1 MPPASRG
8 PAGPAAPERAASRAM
23 DPGPHPRRRALGFL
37 AIVLIG
43 LLIVTLG
50 PINEALHKLL
60 EAAQPVM
67 TAHPVLGPILFA
79 LLSALSAML
88 AFVSSAAIVPVAVFA
103 WGRWAT
109 AALLWGAWI
118 GGGACAWLVGKTLG
132 RRVAARFIPSER
144 LDYYASRLDRGTGFA
159 TVLLFQLAVP
169 SEVPGYVLGTV
180 GYPFWRY
187 LLALAL
193 AELPFAVGAVTL
205 GHGLVEGQ
213 RGWLIA
219 VGLAGAALSIVAL
232 TSLRRR
238 MDRRGEA
245 EG

>member
-1 MPPASRG
+1 
-8 PAGPAAPERAASRAM
+8 M
-23 DPGPHPRRRALGFL
+23 DPAPHPRRRALGFL
-37 AIVLIG
+37 AVVVLG
-43 LLIVTLG
+43 LLIVTLA
-50 PINEALHKLL
+50 PINEGLHRLL
-60 EAAQPVM
+60 EAALPVM

-79 LLSALSAML
+79 VLSAFSAML
-88 AFVSSAAIVPVAVFA
+88 AFVSSAAIVPVAVFV

-109 AALLWGAWI
+109 GLLLWVAWI
-118 GGGACAWLVGKTLG
+118 GGGACSWAVGKTLG
-132 RRVAARFIPSER
+132 RRIAARVVSSER

-213 RGWLIA
+213 RGWLIT
-219 VGLAGAALSIVAL
+219 VGLAGAALSVLAL
-232 TSLRRR
+232 TFLRRR
-238 MDRRGEA
+238 MEDKA
-245 EG
+245 E